1 MKKEKRK
8 ITALIF
14 LIVLLLLSLKFIAN
28 IKDESFIIR
37 GTYTSDDIIAYSFT
51 FEENNK
57 VIFFNGLNQTFE
69 SGTYENIETDEIII
83 DIKSFRDTKIVFKD
97 NKLLIRKNNSVKEF
111 TKTSEIPIILSDYK
125 KNN

>member
-8 ITALIF
+8 ITALII

-28 IKDESFIIR
+28 SKGESFIIR
-37 GTYTSDDIIAYSFT
+37 GTYTSDDIMAYSFT

-69 SGTYENIETDEIII
+69 SGTYENIETKEIII
-83 DIKSFRDTKIVFKD
+83 DIKSFRDTKIVFEK
-97 NKLLIRKNNSVKEF
+97 NKLSIRKNNSVKEF

-125 KNN
+125 RNN